1 MNRAFTIVELLLY
14 AAIFA
19 AVMVVA
25 VGTFVTITRVQTSQT
40 AAAEVQAQSQ
50 FLLQQIQFQV
60 QQSSLIQMSPDTS
73 STTLELRMAASSSD
87 PTYFTVSAS
96 GTVYLQQ
103 GSGALQALTSPKVAV
118 TNLSF
123 TKRSNPPAHDTVS
136 VAFTMTYNPS
146 NPLQAFSELFQTS
159 VARVSAATFDS
170 SVYPSST
177 AENFTLGNQT
187 NMWTS
192 LNGIINFVN
201 GSTNVGIGTTAPA
214 AKLQVSGGGI
224 LLDNGQYIQGYD
236 VEGTIRN
243 MLGKFTDDNTRLG
256 TAAGNGIEFTEGGT
270 VNLFIQSGGNVG
282 IGIGT
287 TTPPSYK
294 LDVASAGATTARF
307 GTAAADTVVVGGGAG
322 KITAGTYDPIY
333 SISGEKY
340 ATYGAGMTGE
350 KEETTGVLQLQPA
363 ANGTAADGTA
373 ANGTWKAV
381 IDFGNL
387 KKGSDLWLFS
397 QVTDFGQGLS
407 NLSVLL
413 TPAFDGNAWYEKDAV
428 NDRLTV
434 YAVPG
439 SSASSLASAPG
450 SLEVS
455 YRLTAPR
462 FDSQQWPN
470 TSDDAITPGISVPVK
485 P

>member
-1 MNRAFTIVELLLY
+1 MEKKAFTLVELLLY

-19 AVMVVA
+19 AVVVVS
-25 VGTFVTITRVQTSQT
+25 VGAFVTVMRVQTNQT
-40 AAAEVQAQSQ
+40 AAAEVEAQSQ

-60 QQSSLIQMSPDTS
+60 QQSSLIQMAADATS
-73 STTLELRMAASSSD
+73 TALELRMAASSSD
-87 PTYFTVSAS
+87 PTYFTLAS

-103 GSGALQALTSPKVAV
+103 GNGALQPLTSSKVAV
-118 TNLSF
+118 TNLLF

-146 NPLQAFSELFQTS
+146 NPLQAFSEMFQTS

-170 SVYPSST
+170 SVVPSST
-177 AENFTLGNQT
+177 AVYGLGTQT
-187 NMWTS
+187 NLWAS
-192 LNGIINFVN
+192 LNNILYFLSS
-201 GSTNVGIGTTAPA
+201 STNVGLNI
-214 AKLQVSGGGI
+214 S
-224 LLDNGQYIQGYD
+224 N
-236 VEGTIRN
+236 
-243 MLGKFTDDNTRLG
+243 
-256 TAAGNGIEFTEGGT
+256 
-270 VNLFIQSGGNVG
+270 
-282 IGIGT
+282 
-287 TTPPSYK
+287 PSYEF
-294 LDVASAGATTARF
+294 DVASGGSTTARF
-307 GTAAADTVVVGGGAG
+307 GLVASDTVVVGGGAG

-333 SISGEKY
+333 SIGGEKY

-350 KEETTGVLQLQPA
+350 KEETAGVLQLQPMA
-363 ANGTAADGTA
+363 GDTA

-387 KKGSDLWLFS
+387 EKGSDLWLFS
-397 QVTDFGQGLS
+397 RVTDFGEGWS

-413 TPAFDGNAWYEKDAV
+413 TPSFDGSAWYEKDAA

-434 YAVPG
+434 YGVPRSETAISG
-439 SSASSLASAPG
+439 PPVPG

-462 FDSQQWPN
+462 FDWQQWPN
-470 TSDDAITPGISVPVK
+470 TSDDAITPGILVPVK